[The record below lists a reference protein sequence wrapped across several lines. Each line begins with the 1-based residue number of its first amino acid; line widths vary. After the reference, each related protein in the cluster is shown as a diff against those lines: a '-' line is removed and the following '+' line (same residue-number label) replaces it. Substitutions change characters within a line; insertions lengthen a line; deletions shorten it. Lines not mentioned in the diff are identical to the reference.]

1 MSGTHPDTVS
11 CNEVRQALE
20 KKRALTAW
28 ESAHME
34 SCEACLEAW
43 LDATVTQALDAKPE
57 VSVPADFAARIAMNL
72 PEKRSAAHRSQEITP
87 HWGLLTSI
95 VLVAVGMVTMAVAD
109 PVNVHSWTGVIF
121 VTLVVTEIAG
131 IALWLGTG
139 HSGEGRT

>member
-1 MSGTHPDTVS
+1 
-11 CNEVRQALE
+11 
-20 KKRALTAW
+20 
-28 ESAHME
+28 ME

-57 VSVPADFAARIAMNL
+57 VSVPADFAARIAMEL
-72 PEKRSAAHRSQEITP
+72 PEKRSVAHRSQEPTP